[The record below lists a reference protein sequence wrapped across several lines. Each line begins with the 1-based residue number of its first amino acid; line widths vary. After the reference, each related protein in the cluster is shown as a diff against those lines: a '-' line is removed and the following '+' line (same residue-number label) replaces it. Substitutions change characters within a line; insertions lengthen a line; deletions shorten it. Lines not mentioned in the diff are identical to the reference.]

1 MNQERRK
8 QLAEKEIMEEQERE
22 RQAISDLQMEA
33 ARIRECR
40 AEEAKE
46 SQRRME
52 ALAAKQILKEQ
63 MAEQDEAKAAAYAEV
78 IKEKAMVDEIIAK
91 IMEEEKQEAL
101 AKMAKRNETMDYIR
115 NYLEENQRLK
125 DDEKRRLEEEDAAIA
140 RYAESVRMREGAA
153 AAAKAALEQEKDRIF
168 QRISKDILRKQ
179 AEEEEMLELQIEL
192 ANEEAEE
199 KRIQADRAALEKRLR
214 DRMEMMAANEYQK
227 KLKLERLRQQ
237 EAEEEDFRRR
247 MMDKFAEDERIEQMN
262 AQKRRMKMMEHKREV
277 ERLLE
282 ERRAMYEREKEAELQ
297 EQHQEE
303 KRAQALRALIE
314 EERKK
319 ILAEAAGKLG
329 LAYMPRGVLSSKED
343 FEMFRQAEAAR
354 R

>member
-1 MNQERRK
+1 MNQDRRASSWESRPSWKSISVSVRRLPVFKWRRHAFASAGRRK
-8 QLAEKEIMEEQERE
+8 QRK
-22 RQAISDLQMEA
+22 
-33 ARIRECR
+33 
-40 AEEAKE
+40 
-46 SQRRME
+46 
-52 ALAAKQILKEQ
+52 
-63 MAEQDEAKAAAYAEV
+63 
-78 IKEKAMVDEIIAK
+78 
-91 IMEEEKQEAL
+91 
-101 AKMAKRNETMDYIR
+101 
-115 NYLEENQRLK
+115 
-125 DDEKRRLEEEDAAIA
+125 
-140 RYAESVRMREGAA
+140 
-153 AAAKAALEQEKDRIF
+153 KDRIF
-168 QRISKDILRKQ
+168 QRISKDILRMQ
-179 AEEEEMLELQIEL
+179 AEEEKMLELQIEL

-214 DRMEMMAANEYQK
+214 DRMEMMAANEYQR
-227 KLKLERLRQQ
+227 KLRLERQRQQ
-237 EAEEEDFRRR
+237 ESEEDFRRR
-247 MMDKFAEDERIEQMN
+247 MMDKIAEDERIEQMN
-262 AQKRRMKMMEHKREV
+262 GQERRMKMMEHKREV